1 MWLWPLAVAAI
12 AMVLADII
20 DDASAALGRRDDLNF
35 RVSPPVPQVPAAE
48 AMVGRSAPPIRQPIP
63 RRP

>member
-20 DDASAALGRRDDLNF
+20 DDASAALGRRDELN
-35 RVSPPVPQVPAAE
+35 R
-48 AMVGRSAPPIRQPIP
+48 P
-63 RRP
+63 RR